1 MEKLGWMDKPRF
13 PFISTEHLTLPT
25 FSCVNGPEF
34 SVLHYVCSLL
44 HKIPRYVL
52 TLTEFG
58 LIYVKYYFSVLLSTL
73 KIPEIL
79 SWKSK
84 KFLLKWQLEPSKKT
98 LRHGLSVT
106 GKNVLSQKTRESRRE
121 KSIRKEE
128 LQLSEN
134 SAALR
139 VLPKFSVHEFRIL
152 ETQTLL
158 TYWNVLVHLT
168 VESLD
173 SGNKASGA
181 PSSHV
186 D

>member
-34 SVLHYVCSLL
+34 SVLHYICSLL

-79 SWKSK
+79 S
-84 KFLLKWQLEPSKKT
+84 
-98 LRHGLSVT
+98 
-106 GKNVLSQKTRESRRE
+106 
-121 KSIRKEE
+121 
-128 LQLSEN
+128 
-134 SAALR
+134 
-139 VLPKFSVHEFRIL
+139 
-152 ETQTLL
+152 
-158 TYWNVLVHLT
+158 
-168 VESLD
+168 
-173 SGNKASGA
+173 
-181 PSSHV
+181 
-186 D
+186 